1 MYFASGVDTDVT
13 NSTDNTRV
21 LNVKYT
27 DKTNDTDW
35 TGSSTEK
42 IELLVSVN
50 TSGQTNTNKGND
62 SSATNATEDL
72 DISGSTLSNDH
83 TATFVNISGSEFT
96 GLAYNWCINRR
107 RELMPKGFAWSEG
120 YQPAII
126 KTLPAVTASGFT
138 AGSSGTLINIGDTS
152 DLKTG
157 DTIKADNIVVGT
169 TIFVASATS
178 IRLSDA
184 PSANV
189 TVGTKASFTQTDNY
203 GNCLLYTSPSPRDS

>member
-1 MYFASGVDTDVT
+1 MHTTGV
-13 NSTDNTRV
+13 
-21 LNVKYT
+21 L
-27 DKTNDTDW
+27 
-35 TGSSTEK
+35 
-42 IELLVSVN
+42 I
-50 TSGQTNTNKGND
+50 
-62 SSATNATEDL
+62 
-72 DISGSTLSNDH
+72 
-83 TATFVNISGSEFT
+83 
-96 GLAYNWCINRR
+96 R
-107 RELMPKGFAWSEG
+107 RELLPKGFAWSEG

-157 DTIKADNIVVGT
+157 DTIKADNIVTGT
-169 TIFVASATS
+169 TIFVANATS

-203 GNCLLYTSPSPRDS
+203 GNVLTKYDKPEVYGIIKGYEGNTLNLVIDLNPNYDIDSSIQKYPESNFSRYVALIMQTKTSTGEDAGVTLPYTYNGYKRITGTTS